1 MKQYLTENQSVKLRV
16 LGFPQRTH
24 FIVGSYGMKLPRFT
38 YSVGD
43 LLEFL
48 PKKID
53 EIPLSLRPNDT
64 QWQVGYNGIC
74 TVTEEELVDALF
86 NLIMAPFIMSVIE
99 KNEISD

>member
-24 FIVGSYGMKLPRFT
+24 FTLGSYGMKLPRFT

-53 EIPLSLRPNDT
+53 KTLLSITPRGT
-64 QWQVGYNGIC
+64 CWEVGYIGVC
-74 TVTEEELVDALF
+74 VATEEELLDALF
-86 NLIMAPFIMSVIE
+86 NLIRTPFIMSVIE
-99 KNEISD
+99 KNGYIK

>member
-1 MKQYLTENQSVKLRV
+1 MKQYLTENESLKLRV

-24 FIVGSYGMKLPRFT
+24 FVLGSYGMKLPKFS

-53 EIPLSLRPNDT
+53 KTLLSITPRGTL
-64 QWQVGYNGIC
+64 WEVGYIGVC
-74 TVTEEELVDALF
+74 VATEEELIDALF
-86 NLIMAPFIMSVIE
+86 NLIRTPFIVEEIK
-99 KNEISD
+99 KNGHIK